1 MFILLQKDIITKK
14 QFSLDVH
21 FHRFSRLFIMV
32 YIQKVR
38 YRKSI
43 FINEYPIYHIDDSTE
58 PIRLCSTAL
67 RSHICNSSRSTDG
80 NFYMFVV
87 KLSMQQPLTREF
99 IDVSNDDAHL
109 ALPTHMI
116 VYQRKTT
123 AY

>member
-1 MFILLQKDIITKK
+1 
-14 QFSLDVH
+14 
-21 FHRFSRLFIMV
+21 MV

-67 RSHICNSSRSTDG
+67 RSHICNSRRSTDG